1 MVRLVLLMCLRAHDL
16 PKSLEQFGLALF
28 ANAYTSILD
37 GHHQVHGIPGAPF
50 RCHCG
55 IKVESLFLF
64 TEVDDIWGV
73 RRRSLDGCTHGYSDV
88 SVAILLGSKLDSVGY
103 QVDQY

>member
-1 MVRLVLLMCLRAHDL
+1 MVSLVLLMCLRDNV
-16 PKSLEQFGLALF
+16 PESFEQFGLAIF
-28 ANAYTSILD
+28 ANAYTSIFD
-37 GHHQVHGIPGAPF
+37 GYHQVHGSPGAPF

-64 TEVDDIWGV
+64 TEIDDVWGV
-73 RRRSLDGCTHGYSDV
+73 RRRSLGGCTHRYSDV